1 VTEDEETQARLTP
14 KKKRLGGI
22 RFKEP
27 TPIKRPVNKQ
37 LLAVPTEFDLIEKEA
52 NIP

>member
-1 VTEDEETQARLTP
+1 MRSSADGSAEISLVTDDEETNIVVLPSP

-27 TPIKRPVNKQ
+27 TPMKKPINK
-37 LLAVPTEFDLIEKEA
+37 
-52 NIP
+52 